1 MSCIYQNGTLVEWK
15 VSDWTVAKKIQ
26 KKELT
31 FEASTF
37 NHSSNSTIVYTQNPK
52 TSLNSIEEYLENN
65 FVKTL
70 QVDIKITS
78 MI

>member
-1 MSCIYQNGTLVEWK
+1 MSCIYQNGTLIEWK
-15 VSDWTVAKKIQ
+15 VSDWSVAKKIQ

-37 NHSSNSTIVYTQNPK
+37 NHPSNSTIVYTHDPK

-65 FVKTL
+65 SVKAL
-70 QVDIKITS
+70 QVDMKITS